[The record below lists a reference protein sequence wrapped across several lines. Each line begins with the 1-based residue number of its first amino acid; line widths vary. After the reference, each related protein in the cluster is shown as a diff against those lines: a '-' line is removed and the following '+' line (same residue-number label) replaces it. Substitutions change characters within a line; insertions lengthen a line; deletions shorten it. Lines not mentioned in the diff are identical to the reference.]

1 MIYTNK
7 DLFRHICEQMEKL
20 ATKKITVDEAKGQ
33 AGLAKQANNLLRY
46 ELDRVK
52 TEMKVVEF
60 NKINKENEFRLRD
73 IEEIL
78 TDQTPTNNE
87 K

>member
-1 MIYTNK
+1 MAISTNK

-20 ATKKITVDEAKGQ
+20 AAKKISVDEAKGQ
-33 AGLAKQANNLLRY
+33 AALAKQANNLLRY

-60 NKINKENEFRLRD
+60 NKLNKDGTLYVRD
-73 IEEIL
+73 IEEII
-78 TDQTPTNNE
+78 E
-87 K
+87 AESV

>member
-1 MIYTNK
+1 M
-7 DLFRHICEQMEKL
+7 EQL
-20 ATKKITVDEAKGQ
+20 ANKKITVDQAKGQ
-33 AGLAKQANNLLRY
+33 AALAKQTNNLLRY

-60 NKINKENEFRLRD
+60 NKANKMEFGIRE
-73 IEEIL
+73 IEGVDE
-78 TDQTPTNNE
+78 Q